1 MTGMT
6 RRAGAVALI
15 VSGSGTRAADH
26 PSVGRVVAGVRSVL
40 GPLGVPVPLKPA
52 GDADARAQVIA
63 ELVAGQFDGALV
75 ISLHPGDDLPRRL
88 VEAGVPAVL
97 FGRPGEA
104 LPISFVDV
112 DHQTAGKLAAD
123 RLVDHGCRC
132 IATIAGS
139 LDMPAGQDRLS
150 AFRAAMAH
158 RGVAYVPCVEGND
171 SREGGERAMER
182 LLDEVPAVDGVF
194 VADDVMALGALLVLR
209 ARGRRVP
216 ADVIVVG
223 YDDSSAALA
232 SRPPLTTIRQP
243 VEEMAAAMARLLL
256 AQLDGPDL
264 RTRSVI
270 FAPTLVQRLS
280 A

>member
-1 MTGMT
+1 
-6 RRAGAVALI
+6 
-15 VSGSGTRAADH
+15 
-26 PSVGRVVAGVRSVL
+26 VL

-52 GDADARAQVIA
+52 GDAATRAQVIA
-63 ELVAGQFDGALV
+63 ELMAGQFDGALV

-194 VADDVMALGALLVLR
+194 VADDVLVLR

-256 AQLDGPDL
+256 AQLDGPDP